1 MSFALP
7 PVLQAHCLLQ
17 QQLHFLSMHHLRFV
31 AAVVLVVAGPGEMT
45 RTCLVRQQLST
56 CSKRDILLQTEK
68 RTLDW
73 RSVCFLSFPQIRAH
87 SAPQN

>member
-1 MSFALP
+1 
-7 PVLQAHCLLQ
+7 
-17 QQLHFLSMHHLRFV
+17 MHHLRFV

-68 RTLDW
+68 RTSDW
-73 RSVCFLSFPQIRAH
+73 RSVCFLSFPQIRVH
-87 SAPQN
+87 SVPQNWPTYLLYSEHQDLQEAADSQTF